1 MPYDISV
8 DENARYIIINVTGE
22 INNSIALEMTI
33 KSHQLGN
40 QINID
45 RYFVDLR
52 DARNMQSVVDNYK
65 FAYEDMA
72 GLDSINRNAIAVM
85 LVSPDDSSHD
95 FIETVTINSGLN
107 VRKFT
112 DYQEAIK
119 YLTK

>member
-1 MPYDISV
+1 MPYEISV
-8 DENARYIIINVTGE
+8 AQNAKYIIINVTGE

-40 QINID
+40 KIDID
-45 RYFVDLR
+45 RFLVDLR
-52 DARNMQSVVDNYK
+52 EARNMQSVVDNYK
-65 FAYEDMA
+65 FAYEGMA
-72 GLDSINRNAIAVM
+72 GLDSINRNAVAVM
-85 LVSPDDSSHD
+85 LVSPGDDSHD

-112 DYQEAIK
+112 DYDDAIK